1 MSNHPEKQF
10 EFAPAG
16 VLRAAAW
23 PIEKIQS
30 FGNLNLA
37 TLALAAIDT
46 KDNRTKEEYATAYQ
60 QVLEE
65 ERQRLWQ
72 MTAAD
77 SWFMKALLLS
87 NPSLVVEVLRGVP
100 QSQGKRT
107 KKIRHLETA
116 LYRYLARGVGR
127 TTPYGLW
134 AGVSLVEFAQTA
146 RHDAAEAKYSFTP
159 DLRPFQTILRSL
171 SQRSI
176 YRQRAT
182 WRLNPTLKRQADNSW
197 RFWSRTP
204 DGLVEQH
211 EIESQELVDIM
222 LEELTKLD
230 LGTLDQLTK
239 TVAASPRWN
248 YPSGLEDILHLF
260 IDGGVLLGGL
270 DLPYR
275 FADPWEALVV
285 VADKL
290 ISPDRCLWNS
300 AIQELHHLCD
310 TLAAE
315 LEAISL
321 DALTNHLQQAK
332 TCIQNLAQSLGI
344 SSFQLPEPVLYC
356 DLGNMW
362 QIALNQAQQTVLLQ
376 TLADYERCWINHA
389 SPASALR
396 MVFRERL
403 KQEFAVG
410 IALGDLKSTLV
421 VEMTSADSHPEVV
434 TRLAAWERSLSQNS
448 AEVVLET
455 SSNSLKSAFT
465 SPFGCLFTG
474 LFESFQL
481 LVHGIGDDSVRI
493 FARFKTLL
501 NRNDLLHSW
510 FQERLDCLA
519 TQHQIQ
525 IAELQSPFESNPNVL
540 ARPNFRIL
548 PLELWGASADTPAL
562 SGAEIFLDQ
571 KTQLPFLKLRSP
583 LAGRSPS
590 HPKPVAVFW
599 FSSAAV
605 NARDP
610 ICEQLLWT
618 TFQDSPRAIFR
629 AATRIMPMEL
639 TTPRFTPRVRL
650 PKGAIVRPRR
660 TVLTGQTLAELA
672 KLPGTERFAKWQQ
685 LVSQHNWPMLLFL
698 QIEGKPSLLV
708 HRDSPLALESFFKN
722 DVQENTRSLIVEEL
736 VNQPWLVDSK
746 GQHYMAELALPF
758 ARTEHGWSLRRG
770 DSPVI

>member
-1 MSNHPEKQF
+1 MRAHDQISMSNHPRKQF

-16 VLRAAAW
+16 ILRAAAW

-30 FGNLNLA
+30 FGNQNLA

-65 ERQRLWQ
+65 EREQLWQ

-87 NPSLVVEVLRGVP
+87 NPALVDQVQRVAP
-100 QSQGKRT
+100 QRQGKRT

-116 LYRYLARGVGR
+116 LYRYLARAAGR

-134 AGVSLVEFAQTA
+134 AGVSLVEFAQKA
-146 RHDAAEAKYSFTP
+146 RHDSAEAEYLFTP

-176 YRQRAT
+176 YRQSAT
-182 WRLNPTLKRQADNSW
+182 WRLNPTLKQQADNSW

-204 DGLVEQH
+204 DGLVEQR
-211 EIESQELVDIM
+211 EIESQELVNII

-230 LGTLDQLTK
+230 LGTLDELTK

-248 YPSGLEDILHLF
+248 YPSGLEDILHLL

-275 FADPWEALVV
+275 FADPWSALAV

-290 ISPDRCLWNS
+290 ILPDRCLWNS
-300 AIQELHHLCD
+300 TIQELHQLCV

-321 DALTNHLQQAK
+321 DSLANHLQQAK

-344 SSFQLPEPVLYC
+344 SSFGLPEPVLYC
-356 DLGNMW
+356 DLGLPW
-362 QIALNQAQQTVLLQ
+362 QIALNQAQQTVLLE
-376 TLADYERCWINHA
+376 TLADYECCWINHA

-396 MVFRERL
+396 SAFRERL
-403 KQEFAVG
+403 KQEFAAG
-410 IALGDLKSTLV
+410 IALGDLRSTLV
-421 VEMTSADSHPEVV
+421 SEMTSAQSHPEVV
-434 TRLAAWERSLSQNS
+434 TRLAAWERSLSQNT
-448 AEVVLET
+448 AEVVLES
-455 SSNSLKSAFT
+455 SSNSLKSALST
-465 SPFGCLFTG
+465 APFGCLFTG

-481 LVHGIGDDSVRI
+481 LVHGIGDDPVRI
-493 FARFKTLL
+493 FARYGKLL
-501 NRNDLLHSW
+501 NGNGLLHSW

-525 IAELQSPFESNPNVL
+525 VAELQSSFESNPNVL
-540 ARPNFRIL
+540 ARPNFRLL
-548 PLELWGASADTPAL
+548 PIELWGASADTPSL

-571 KTQLPFLKLRSP
+571 KTQLPFLKL
-583 LAGRSPS
+583 PS
-590 HPKPVAVFW
+590 HPNPVAVFW

-605 NARDP
+605 NARDF

-618 TFQDSPRAIFR
+618 TFQDNPRAIFR
-629 AATRIMPMEL
+629 AATRTMPIEL
-639 TTPRFTPRVRL
+639 TAPRFTPRVRL

-672 KLPGTERFAKWQQ
+672 KLPGTERFARWQQ
-685 LVSQHNWPMLLFL
+685 LASEHGWPMLLFL

-722 DVQENTRSLIVEEL
+722 DVQENQRSLIVEEL
-736 VNQPWLVDSK
+736 VNQPWLVNSK

-758 ARTEHGWSLRRG
+758 ARTEHGWSLRR